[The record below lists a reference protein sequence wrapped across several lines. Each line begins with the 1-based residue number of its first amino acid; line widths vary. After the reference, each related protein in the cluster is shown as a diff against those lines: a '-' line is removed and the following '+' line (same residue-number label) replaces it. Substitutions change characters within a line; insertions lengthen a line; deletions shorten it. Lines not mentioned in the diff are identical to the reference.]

1 MQSVDDNTL
10 QVYLD
15 AVQSAKARGVF
26 QDRGVLFAI
35 YDPYGKRLK
44 MYHYWLAVG
53 NQKNND
59 GLTNAQCSTN
69 IIGALRVKDIKRKV
83 DTTNLSGCEPRFVGD
98 KQLMYCKTDKGSFYY
113 DTTDKNIVNVTP
125 INGALCRRQVND
137 VALKQAHILLDGE
150 GRYDRNN
157 NVIYNVGQEDAAKIV
172 AKYAYYNKIQYA
184 LFVVETFDVWT
195 EEDDGLLETTI
206 TYHYYEVPKYYGIIA
221 GINAG
226 TSLGNGYYM
235 VDGQG
240 IGNLFDRSYNEIF
253 TKSESGWSLIGVIL
267 ISFIMISIG
276 NIAGVGLV
284 TGLGVFN
291 AITAVMQNM
300 LDGTNIFGQPWAIPI
315 GKDVPDPNR
324 SNVDPTPRL
333 KTPALVDNE
342 HISKDTDVK
351 GGEGASQ
358 ITDRVT
364 WGNENKQYLRGFK
377 EPARE
382 RGVYQNWNKAP
393 GGFIQLPSR

>member
-53 NQKNND
+53 NRKNND

-83 DTTNLSGCEPRFVGD
+83 DDSVRNYSCISKTVGD
-98 KQLMYCKTDKGSFYY
+98 RPLKYCTSPDKGSFYY
-113 DTTDKNIVNVTP
+113 DPTDNNIVNVTP
-125 INGALCRRQVND
+125 INGALCKRQVND
-137 VALKQAHILLDGE
+137 VALEQANILLDGG

-172 AKYAYYNKIQYA
+172 AKYAYRNKIQYA
-184 LFVVETFDVWT
+184 LFVVETFDVK
-195 EEDDGLLETTI
+195 I
-206 TYHYYEVPKYYGIIA
+206 KKSSSAFKKKIKYQYYEVPKYYGIIA
-221 GINAG
+221 GINGG
-226 TSLGNGYYM
+226 TPLGNGYYM

-240 IGNLFDRSYNEIF
+240 IGNLFDRSEIELYTK
-253 TKSESGWSLIGVIL
+253 TKSGWTLLTVVLVNMLLIAT
-267 ISFIMISIG
+267 G
-276 NIAGVGLV
+276 NIAAVMIGSMNIGMAAMQKIFDGVGM
-284 TGLGVFN
+284 FE
-291 AITAVMQNM
+291 
-300 LDGTNIFGQPWAIPI
+300 QPWMPI
-315 GKDVPDPNR
+315 GKDIPSPNR
-324 SNVDPTPRL
+324 PGIDPTPHL
-333 KTPALVDNE
+333 KTPKPVDKE
-342 HISKDTDVK
+342 HISNDTNII
-351 GGEGASQ
+351 GGDGARH
-358 ITDRVT
+358 ITERIT
-364 WGNENKQYLRGFK
+364 SGNEDNQTLRGFK

-382 RGVYQNWNKAP
+382 RDIYQNWNKAP
-393 GGFIQLPSR
+393 GGFIQLPSQ